1 MTFTNHIKVLIL
13 ATGTLQGYISAFGV
27 STQTN
32 LRANF
37 GILQHHNRSSLF
49 TRLKMAAD
57 STPTKNILVVGS
69 ANQDLVSYTPRLPKP
84 GETVLGHSFKT
95 SCGGKGA
102 NQAVAA
108 GLLGIANEV
117 RMLCKVGK
125 DSFGDTLLAQFG
137 KC

>member
-1 MTFTNHIKVLIL
+1 MTFTNHIKVFIL

-27 STQTN
+27 STRSH

-57 STPTKNILVVGS
+57 STPSKNILVVGS